1 MGSASDLCRRC
12 FSRTGGMG
20 GDAQV
25 ESEAES
31 PTAPELEEKEEQK
44 EEEYFF

>member
-31 PTAPELEEKEEQK
+31 PTAPELEEKEEQQ
-44 EEEYFF
+44 EEEHFF